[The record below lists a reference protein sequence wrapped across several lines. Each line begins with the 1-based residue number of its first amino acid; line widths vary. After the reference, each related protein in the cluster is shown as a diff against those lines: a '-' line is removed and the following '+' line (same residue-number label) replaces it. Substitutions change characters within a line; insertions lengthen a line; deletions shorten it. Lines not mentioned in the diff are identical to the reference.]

1 MQRTMLKACSERL
14 VHSLMEGLHAV
25 SAGIRI
31 LFLERN
37 KKDWSV

>member
-14 VHSLMEGLHAV
+14 MHSLMEGLQA
-25 SAGIRI
+25 AGIRI